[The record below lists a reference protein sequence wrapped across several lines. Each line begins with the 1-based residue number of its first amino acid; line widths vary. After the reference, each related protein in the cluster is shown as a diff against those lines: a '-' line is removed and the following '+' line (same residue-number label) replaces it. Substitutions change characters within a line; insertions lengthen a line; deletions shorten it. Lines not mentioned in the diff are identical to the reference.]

1 MKFLITLFSI
11 ASTIMATAAAPS
23 VGSIS
28 KNVSFAVQA
37 GDGFQKADLNAYE
50 GKILI
55 LMMMTPWCPICQ
67 SHASAVGDGIL
78 DYFNSPSRK
87 KLRGKNANGIRIES
101 ILLSTEEAPEWDGL
115 NRLFA
120 PQNGFKN
127 WGLDAKIDRTRPRTL
142 LGYFRGGFIN
152 SNDLFRWGDDRR
164 RIVVINLVKDSTSH
178 PYRQI
183 IINQNAFSSRDAA
196 AARAAINAIKTPRP
210 PAPAPFGTVVSF
222 LPARE

>member
-1 MKFLITLFSI
+1 MKTLLSSLFI
-11 ASTIMATAAAPS
+11 ASTIIAGAAPPP

-28 KNVSFAVQA
+28 KNVSFAVRD
-37 GDGFQKADLNAYE
+37 GDGFQRADLNAYQ

-78 DYFNSPSRK
+78 DHFNSPSRK
-87 KLRGKNANGIRIES
+87 RLRGKNANGIPIES
-101 ILLSTEEAPEWDGL
+101 ILLSTEEAVQWDDV

-127 WGLDAKIDRTRPRTL
+127 WGLDAKTDRTRPRTL

-152 SNDLFRWGDDRR
+152 SNDLYDWGDDRR
-164 RIVVINLVKDSTSH
+164 RVVVISLIKDSISH
-178 PYRQI
+178 QYRQI
-183 IINQNAFSSRDAA
+183 VINQNTFSSRDAA
-196 AARAAINAIKTPRP
+196 AARTAINAIKPPRP
-210 PAPAPFGTVVSF
+210 PAPTPFGTTVSA